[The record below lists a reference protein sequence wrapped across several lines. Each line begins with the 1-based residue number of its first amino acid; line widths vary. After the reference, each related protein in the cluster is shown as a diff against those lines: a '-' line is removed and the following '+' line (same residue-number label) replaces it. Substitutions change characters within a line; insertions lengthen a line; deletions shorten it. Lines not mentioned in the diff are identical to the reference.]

1 MKARCLTELLS
12 YVIIVWNKLWIIAE
26 RMKQMIRKPPKK
38 QALLGILMVLMMMV
52 MFHRLATMNTGGDW
66 KKKLDKYPEVNRIV
80 IQPSKGDSIEIESE
94 TMLQQVKRYFEIKED
109 ISIHKNVI
117 ESKIKGTPANIEFYI
132 DEKPL
137 FSVQIYA
144 LKEAALN
151 ADNPGESFS
160 GYIAGKPY
168 AFKMEGRNVS
178 ITASDAQLDKY
189 LDKLLR

>member
-1 MKARCLTELLS
+1 
-12 YVIIVWNKLWIIAE
+12 
-26 RMKQMIRKPPKK
+26 MIRKPLRK
-38 QALLGILMVLMMMV
+38 QAFLGILMVLMMTV
-52 MFHRLATMNTGGDW
+52 MFHRLATMNNSGDW
-66 KKKLDKYPEVNRIV
+66 KKKLDKYPQVNRIV
-80 IQPSKGDSIEIESE
+80 IQPPKGEPIEIESE
-94 TMLQQVKRYFEIKED
+94 TMLQQVKRYFEIKKD
-109 ISIHKNVI
+109 ISIHKGVI
-117 ESKIKGTPANIEFYI
+117 ESKIKGTPANIDFYI
-132 DEKPL
+132 DDKPL

-151 ADNPGESFS
+151 EDNPGESFS